1 MGLNNPIQ
9 LLSFKSQANEQH
21 STRKGNAMTVTITS
35 YYPSGKV
42 MAVKVFTNSI
52 DANEERDYLEKCEFE
67 YSVKWDCK

>member
-1 MGLNNPIQ
+1 
-9 LLSFKSQANEQH
+9 
-21 STRKGNAMTVTITS
+21 MTVTITS